1 MKSSNVPLFVAVAM
15 LFSICLFY
23 AFKIGETATEKR
35 IHQEAV
41 KACVAEYVA
50 TPEGKVEFR
59 WISQTEPHQ
68 PEE

>member
-1 MKSSNVPLFVAVAM
+1 MKERHGVWALLVMTAVCQAM
-15 LFSICLFY
+15 VWYSAGYKTCRKEI
-23 AFKIGETATEKR
+23 
-35 IHQEAV
+35 QNEAV

-50 TPEGKVEFR
+50 TPDGKVEFR